1 MRGTSPPPIV
11 PEMSTTDEPT
21 ASPGTGS
28 DGDEPS
34 EARRTS
40 SEFRSDGG
48 LASGASETS
57 SGQGSD
63 GGEYRSLSERTF
75 GAPLVPDCS

>member
-1 MRGTSPPPIV
+1 MRGTAPPPIV
-11 PEMSTTDEPT
+11 PEMSTTGQP
-21 ASPGTGS
+21 S
-28 DGDEPS
+28 D
-34 EARRTS
+34 ARRAS
-40 SEFRSDGG
+40 SGARSDGG

-75 GAPLVPDCS
+75 GAPL

>member
-28 DGDEPS
+28 DGGEPS

-48 LASGASETS
+48 EH
-57 SGQGSD
+57 
-63 GGEYRSLSERTF
+63 RSLSERTF

>member
-1 MRGTSPPPIV
+1 
-11 PEMSTTDEPT
+11 MSTTDEPT

-28 DGDEPS
+28 DGGEPS

-48 LASGASETS
+48 EH
-57 SGQGSD
+57 
-63 GGEYRSLSERTF
+63 RSLSERTF